1 MGVSVCSSP
10 EKPQDIFSFVV
21 IKIESVLHL
30 EYFKGN
36 TGQSLHQEGEKHFRE
51 VIAKEVTRIPSG
63 LGLSIVETRKD
74 AMVVS

>member
-1 MGVSVCSSP
+1 MGVNVCSSP

-21 IKIESVLHL
+21 IKIKSILHL

-51 VIAKEVTRIPSG
+51 VAKEVTRIPSG